1 MAGTAARRSLKRLL
15 LLLVLFLVVD
25 HLVLPQLAGARRAID
40 VLDDVE
46 PGWLVAGV
54 VLEILSI
61 ACFARLTWTLLPPAS
76 RPSMP
81 TAVRITLS
89 TLGLS
94 HVIPGGTAAGT
105 SLGYKLLTNA
115 GASGTEAAFAIGSQG
130 LGSAVVLNV
139 ILWLGLIVS
148 IPARGFDPLYGTA
161 AVLGGLLLGAAG
173 AAVLLATRGE
183 DRVIRI
189 SCRVAGRLP
198 FVDDDTVAGALRRV
212 ASQLRDLMGQPGLLL
227 RATGWAAANWLLD
240 IAALGVF
247 LAAFGAS
254 TPLDGL
260 VVAYGV
266 AYVLAAIP
274 ITPGGL
280 GVVEAALTAALVGF
294 GVPRGEALVG
304 VVAYRVANF
313 WLPIPAGAAAYL
325 ALKVTDLRDRRRVQA
340 LQEVASGALEEAP
353 TAREWAE
360 RRGVRRRPA
369 REPRPSDPG

>member
-1 MAGTAARRSLKRLL
+1 MARTVTRRSLKRLL
-15 LLLVLFLVVD
+15 LVLVLFLVVD
-25 HLVLPQLAGARRAID
+25 HLVLPQLAGARHAVD
-40 VLDDVE
+40 VLDDVQ
-46 PGWLVAGV
+46 PLWLVAGV

-61 ACFARLTWTLLPPAS
+61 VAFARLTWTLLPPGS

-81 TAVRITLS
+81 TAIRITLS

-105 SLGYKLLTNA
+105 SLGYKLITNA
-115 GASGTEAAFAIGSQG
+115 GASGPEAAFAIASQG

-139 ILWLGLIVS
+139 VLWAGLIVS

-161 AVLGGLLLGAAG
+161 AVLGGLLMATVGVAILM
-173 AAVLLATRGE
+173 ATRGE
-183 DRVIRI
+183 DRVIGL

-198 FVDDDTVAGALRRV
+198 FVDADTVAGALRRV
-212 ASQLRDLMGQPGLLL
+212 AEQLRTLMGQPRVLLK
-227 RATGWAAANWLLD
+227 ASVWAAANWILD
-240 IAALGVF
+240 MAALGVF
-247 LAAFGAS
+247 LAAFGA
-254 TPLDGL
+254 TVPIDGL

-280 GVVEAALTAALVGF
+280 GVVEATLTALLVGF

-325 ALKVTDLRDRRRVQA
+325 ALKVTDLRDRRRMKA
-340 LQEVASGALEEAP
+340 LEEVAAGALEEAL
-353 TAREWAE
+353 TTRQWAE
-360 RRGVRRRPA
+360 RHGVRARRPA
-369 REPRPSDPG
+369 APVDPT

>member
-1 MAGTAARRSLKRLL
+1 MARVSTRRSLKRLL

-54 VLEILSI
+54 VLEVLSI

-161 AVLGGLLLGAAG
+161 AILGGLLLATVGVAI
-173 AAVLLATRGE
+173 LLATRGE
-183 DRVIRI
+183 DRVISV

-198 FVDDDTVAGALRRV
+198 FVDENTVAGALRRGG
-212 ASQLRDLMGQPGLLL
+212 AEPPPPMGPPPGVPP
-227 RATGWAAANWLLD
+227 
-240 IAALGVF
+240 AAL
-247 LAAFGAS
+247 
-254 TPLDGL
+254 
-260 VVAYGV
+260 
-266 AYVLAAIP
+266 
-274 ITPGGL
+274 
-280 GVVEAALTAALVGF
+280 
-294 GVPRGEALVG
+294 
-304 VVAYRVANF
+304 
-313 WLPIPAGAAAYL
+313 
-325 ALKVTDLRDRRRVQA
+325 
-340 LQEVASGALEEAP
+340 
-353 TAREWAE
+353 
-360 RRGVRRRPA
+360 
-369 REPRPSDPG
+369 

>member
-1 MAGTAARRSLKRLL
+1 MARTVTRRSLKRLL
-15 LLLVLFLVVD
+15 LVLVLFLVID
-25 HLVLPQLAGARRAID
+25 HLVLPQLAGARHAVD
-40 VLDDVE
+40 VLDDVQ
-46 PGWLVAGV
+46 PLWLVAGV

-61 ACFARLTWTLLPPAS
+61 VAFARLTWTLLPPGS

-81 TAVRITLS
+81 TAIRITLS

-105 SLGYKLLTNA
+105 SLGYKLITNA
-115 GASGTEAAFAIGSQG
+115 GASGPEAAFAIASQG
-130 LGSAVVLNV
+130 LGSAVVLNLV
-139 ILWLGLIVS
+139 LWAGLIVS

-161 AVLGGLLLGAAG
+161 AVLGGLLMATVGVAILM
-173 AAVLLATRGE
+173 ATRGE
-183 DRVIRI
+183 DRVIGL

-198 FVDDDTVAGALRRV
+198 FVHADTVAGALRRV
-212 ASQLRDLMGQPGLLL
+212 AEQLRTLMGQPRVLLK
-227 RATGWAAANWLLD
+227 ASVWAAANWILD
-240 IAALGVF
+240 MAALGVF
-247 LAAFGAS
+247 LAAFGA
-254 TPLDGL
+254 TVPIDGL

-280 GVVEAALTAALVGF
+280 GVVEATLTALLVGF

-325 ALKVTDLRDRRRVQA
+325 ALKVTDLRDRRRMKA
-340 LQEVASGALEEAP
+340 LEEVAAGALEEAL
-353 TAREWAE
+353 TTRQWAE
-360 RRGVRRRPA
+360 RHGVRARRPA
-369 REPRPSDPG
+369 APVDPS

>member
-1 MAGTAARRSLKRLL
+1 MARTVTRRSLKRLL
-15 LLLVLFLVVD
+15 LVLVLFLVVD
-25 HLVLPQLAGARRAID
+25 HLVLPQLAGARHAVD
-40 VLDDVE
+40 VLDDVQ
-46 PGWLVAGV
+46 PLWLVAGV

-61 ACFARLTWTLLPPAS
+61 VAFARLTWTLLPPGS

-81 TAVRITLS
+81 TAIRITLS

-105 SLGYKLLTNA
+105 SLGYKLITNA
-115 GASGTEAAFAIGSQG
+115 GASGPEAAFAIASQG
-130 LGSAVVLNV
+130 LGSAVVLNLV
-139 ILWLGLIVS
+139 LWAGLIVS

-161 AVLGGLLLGAAG
+161 AVLGGLLMATVGVAILM
-173 AAVLLATRGE
+173 ATRGE
-183 DRVIRI
+183 DRVIGL

-198 FVDDDTVAGALRRV
+198 FVDADTVAGALRRV
-212 ASQLRDLMGQPGLLL
+212 AEQLRTLMGQPRVLLK
-227 RATGWAAANWLLD
+227 ASVWAAANWILD
-240 IAALGVF
+240 MAALGVF
-247 LAAFGAS
+247 LAAFGA
-254 TPLDGL
+254 TVPIDGL

-280 GVVEAALTAALVGF
+280 GVVEATLTALLVGF

-325 ALKVTDLRDRRRVQA
+325 ALKVTDLRDRRRMKA
-340 LQEVASGALEEAP
+340 LEEVAAGALEEAL
-353 TAREWAE
+353 TTRQWAE
-360 RRGVRRRPA
+360 RHGVRARRPA
-369 REPRPSDPG
+369 APVDPT

>member
-1 MAGTAARRSLKRLL
+1 MARTTARRSLKRLL
-15 LLLVLFLVVD
+15 LLLVLFLVID
-25 HLVLPQLAGARRAID
+25 HLVLPQLAGARRAVD

-54 VLEILSI
+54 VLEVLSI
-61 ACFARLTWTLLPPAS
+61 VAFARLTWTLLPPAS

-81 TAVRITLS
+81 TAIRITLS

-105 SLGYKLLTNA
+105 SLGYRLLTNA
-115 GASGTEAAFAIGSQG
+115 GASGPEAAFAIASQG
-130 LGSAVVLNV
+130 LGSAVVLNAL
-139 ILWLGLIVS
+139 LWAGLVVS
-148 IPARGFDPLYGTA
+148 IPARGFDPLYATA
-161 AVLGGLLLGAAG
+161 AILGGLLLASVGI
-173 AAVLLATRGE
+173 AVLLATRGE
-183 DRVIRI
+183 DRVIGL

-198 FVDDDTVAGALRRV
+198 FVDADTVAGALRRV
-212 ASQLRDLMGQPGLLL
+212 AEQLRTIMGQPGLLL

-240 IAALGVF
+240 MAALAVF
-247 LAAFGAS
+247 LAAFGA
-254 TPLDGL
+254 TVPLDGL
-260 VVAYGV
+260 VVSYGV

-280 GVVEAALTAALVGF
+280 GVVEATLTAALVGF

-325 ALKVTDLRDRRRVQA
+325 ALKVTDLRDRRRMRA
-340 LQEVASGALEEAP
+340 LEEVAAGALLEAP

-360 RRGVRRRPA
+360 RHGVRRRPA
-369 REPRPSDPG
+369 SSREPGS